1 MMKHFSWIISLL
13 LVAAFAGLNSA
24 SAAEDSLA
32 SALRAVMEKQTAA
45 YDSEDS
51 QEAMSYIH
59 TKSPEY
65 GSMEK
70 ALPGQFE
77 AMDLRAEVVDFR
89 YIGHDDEFAVARV
102 KVRTAGE
109 AGSGFAN
116 NIVDSIVV
124 FHQEDGV
131 WKFWSDEVLGVELIQ

>member
-1 MMKHFSWIISLL
+1 MKHVSRIISLL
-13 LVAAFAGLNSA
+13 LVAAFAGANSA

-32 SALRAVMEKQTAA
+32 TALRAVMESKTAA
-45 YDSEDS
+45 YDNEDT
-51 QEAMSYIH
+51 QEAMRFIH

-102 KVRTAGE
+102 KIKTTKESGN
-109 AGSGFAN
+109 GFAD
-116 NIVDSIVV
+116 NIVDSIVL
-124 FHQEDGV
+124 FHVEDGV